1 MMNNAADQKRLE
13 KRSSILRI
21 FIILCGGVLIFKALT
36 LQVLKSS
43 FRDIATAFGH
53 AQETD
58 YPARGLL
65 VDRDGELLVVN
76 IPMYEIL
83 VTYRQFEQAENFDT
97 TKFCELLQITPEQ
110 FRQNLDVDWAS
121 GRYSRSKPFVFM
133 SKLSP
138 EQLAA
143 FQENLYRFPGFDI
156 QLRNVRGYPHA
167 SAAHLLG
174 YIGEASPQDV
184 DTSEYK
190 TYVPGDFIGVSGLE
204 RTYERYLR
212 GEKGYR
218 MVVKDKLGR
227 TVDEVDGPMKKQP
240 VSGTDVFTTIDLDLQ
255 AYGESLM
262 ANKIGAIVAIEPASG
277 EILSM
282 ISAPTYDPRLLTMGT
297 QRGTAYQQ
305 LAGDSLEPFL
315 NRAVMAQYPPGSP
328 FKTLVALIG
337 MQEGTLSPNRGVSC
351 SGAFYSGGMRLTGCH
366 NHPYCGDVETAIQHS
381 CNAYFVQVFLE
392 HLNRYGSNQSPRKA
406 LDQFNEYLFRFGLG
420 QPLGID
426 FPTEASGNVPTSAYY
441 DRIFANESYWR
452 AIWLRSL
459 GIGQGE
465 YLFTNL
471 QLANVAAAIANR
483 GHWYT
488 PHLVKRLRHP
498 GGRSEPGPL
507 AGERH
512 ETGIEDQYYDIV
524 VNGMEKVVLA
534 GTARMAQVPGI
545 SVCGKTGTAETNQGS
560 GEDNSV
566 FFAFAPK
573 DNPQIAIAVY
583 VENATWGGTYAAP
596 IASLM
601 IEKYLK
607 GAIDPSRQWL
617 EDRML
622 NANLLPQSQEQP

>member
-1 MMNNAADQKRLE
+1 MINSAADQKRLQN
-13 KRSSILRI
+13 RSVILRA
-21 FIILCGGVLIFKALT
+21 FIIICGVLLILKAFS
-36 LQVLKSS
+36 LQVWDSS
-43 FRDIATAFGH
+43 FRNIATAFGH
-53 AQETD
+53 AEETD

-76 IPMYEIL
+76 IPMYEIM
-83 VTYRQFEQAENFDT
+83 VTYRQFEQAADFDT
-97 TKFCELLQITPEQ
+97 TRFCQLLKITPEE
-110 FRQNLDVDWAS
+110 FRANLDKDWSS
-121 GRYSRSKPFVFM
+121 GRFSKSKPFVFK

-143 FQENLYRFPGFDI
+143 FQENLYRFPGFDL

-174 YIGEASPQDV
+174 YIGEASPRDV

-227 TVDEVDGPMKKQP
+227 TVDEVKGPMKKQA

-255 AYGESLM
+255 TYGESLM
-262 ANKIGAIVAIEPASG
+262 VNKIGAIVAIEPESG

-297 QRGTAYQQ
+297 HRGQFYQQ
-305 LAGDSLEPFL
+305 LATDSLEPFL

-337 MQEGTLSPNRGVSC
+337 MQEGTLSPSRGVSC

-392 HLNRYGSNQSPRKA
+392 YLNRYGSNQSPRKA
-406 LDQFNEYLFRFGLG
+406 LDEFNNYLYRFGLG
-420 QPLGID
+420 KPLGID
-426 FPTEASGNVPTSAYY
+426 FPTEASGNVPTSEYY

-488 PHLVKRLRHP
+488 PHLVRGFRHP
-498 GGRSEPGPL
+498 DDREEAGPL
-507 AGERH
+507 AGQRH
-512 ETGIEDQYYDIV
+512 ETGIEKKYYDIV

-573 DNPQIAIAVY
+573 DDPKIAIAVY
-583 VENATWGGTYAAP
+583 VENATWGGSYAAP

-601 IEKYLK
+601 IERYLK
-607 GAIDPSRQWL
+607 GSIDPSRKWL

-622 NANLLPQSQEQP
+622 NANLIPNSSDQP

>member
-1 MMNNAADQKRLE
+1 MINSAADQKRLE
-13 KRSSILRI
+13 KRSTILRG
-21 FIILCGGVLIFKALT
+21 FIIICGALLILKALS
-36 LQVLKSS
+36 LQVLDSS
-43 FRDIATAFGH
+43 FRNVATAFGH
-53 AQETD
+53 AEETD

-65 VDRDGELLVVN
+65 VDRNGELLVVN
-76 IPMYEIL
+76 IPMYEIV
-83 VTYRQFEQAENFDT
+83 VTYRQFEQTEAFDT
-97 TKFCELLQITPEQ
+97 TRFCELLEITPAE
-110 FRQNLDVDWAS
+110 FSENMDKDWAS
-121 GRYSRSKPFVFM
+121 GRYSKSKPFVFM

-138 EQLAA
+138 GQLAA
-143 FQENLYRFPGFDI
+143 FQENLYRFPGFDL
-156 QLRNVRGYPHA
+156 QLRNVRGYPRPA
-167 SAAHLLG
+167 AAHLLG
-174 YIGEASPQDV
+174 YIGEASRQDV
-184 DTSEYK
+184 DTSVNN

-227 TVDEVDGPMKKQP
+227 TVDEVDSPLQKRP
-240 VSGTDVFTTIDLDLQ
+240 VSGTDLLTTIDLDLQ

-262 ANKIGAIVAIEPASG
+262 ANKIGAIVAIEPATG

-282 ISAPTYDPRLLTMGT
+282 ISAPTYDPSRLTMGT
-297 QRGTAYQQ
+297 HRGKAYQQ
-305 LAGDSLEPFL
+305 LASDSLEPFL

-328 FKTLVALIG
+328 FKTLVALVG
-337 MQEGTLSPNRGVSC
+337 MQEGTLSPERGVRC
-351 SGAFYSGGMRLTGCH
+351 AGAFYSGGMRLTGCH
-366 NHPYCGDVETAIQHS
+366 NHPHCGDVETAIQHS

-392 HLNRYGSNQSPRKA
+392 HLNRYGSNESPRKA
-406 LDQFNEYLFRFGLG
+406 LDKFNDYLYRFGLG

-426 FPTEASGNVPTSAYY
+426 FPTEAPGNVPTSAYY

-459 GIGQGE
+459 AIGQGE

-488 PHLVKRLRHP
+488 PHLVKGLRAP
-498 GGRSEPGPL
+498 DGSVAPGPL
-507 AGERH
+507 GQQRH
-512 ETGIEDQYYDIV
+512 ETGIEKEYYEIV

-573 DNPQIAIAVY
+573 DDPKIAIAVY
-583 VENATWGGTYAAP
+583 VENATWGGSYAAP

-601 IEKYLK
+601 IEQYLR
-607 GAIDPSRQWL
+607 GEIDNSRRWL
-617 EDRML
+617 EERML
-622 NANLLPQSQEQP
+622 NANLIPDPPQQP